1 MVVSTG
7 TIRWIVLDQR
17 DVNRRSVRSGTNPW
31 ARNIHC
37 TTVNGMSGTRPH
49 LAVQGE
55 TGTAQQ
61 NHPNR
66 FLCLLSSAYADSFT
80 GSTSVT
86 PACSE
91 PLLKKSLTV
100 HQITYKIPICRTDI
114 ETERRQPKHEGTHIH
129 CHRPQ
134 ELLCFG

>member
-1 MVVSTG
+1 
-7 TIRWIVLDQR
+7 
-17 DVNRRSVRSGTNPW
+17 
-31 ARNIHC
+31 
-37 TTVNGMSGTRPH
+37 MSGTRPH

-100 HQITYKIPICRTDI
+100 HQITYKIPISYYISVDVNENICTYFYNKGV
-114 ETERRQPKHEGTHIH
+114 TGLT
-129 CHRPQ
+129 
-134 ELLCFG
+134 